1 MTHPEVLQ
9 KLRGIPSYSEELGLD
24 LTQPEDRFKWFIA
37 SILFAKRISADI
49 AKSTFKKFIEAN
61 LTSPKAIVDAGW
73 DRLVQVLDAGGY
85 VRYDFSTASNLL
97 AICTKLLNQYGD
109 IDTIHEH
116 ARDGDDLEHR
126 LLEFKG
132 VGPTA
137 VNIFLREL
145 RGIWEK
151 ANPSISQFS
160 VEVAKRLA
168 LPDSHVPEVE
178 SQLVRIYL
186 EYCKKQRCEAC
197 PVTEYCKHR

>member
-9 KLRGIPSYSEELGLD
+9 KLRSIPSYSEELGLD

-49 AKSTFKKFIEAN
+49 AKSTFRKFIEAN

-97 AICTKLLNQYGD
+97 AICTKLLDQYGD

-116 ARDGDDLEHR
+116 ARDGDDLER
-126 LLEFKG
+126 KLLEFKG

-145 RGIWEK
+145 RGVWEK

-160 VEVAKRLA
+160 IEVAKRLA
-168 LPDSHVPEVE
+168 LPDSYLTEVE

-197 PVTEYCKHR
+197 PVTTYCKHG

>member
-1 MTHPEVLQ
+1 MTYPEVLQ
-9 KLRGIPSYSEELGLD
+9 KLRSILSYSEELGLD

-49 AKSTFKKFIEAN
+49 AKSTFRKFIEAN

-109 IDTIHEH
+109 IDAIHEH
-116 ARDGDDLEHR
+116 ARDGHDLERR

-145 RGIWEK
+145 RGVWEK

-160 VEVAKRLA
+160 IEVAKRLA
-168 LPDSHVPEVE
+168 LPDSYVPEVE

-186 EYCKKQRCEAC
+186 EYCKKWRCEAC
-197 PVTEYCKHR
+197 PVTAHCKHG

>member
-1 MTHPEVLQ
+1 MTYPEVLQ
-9 KLRGIPSYSEELGLD
+9 KLRSILSYSEELGLD

-37 SILFAKRISADI
+37 SILFAKRISAGI
-49 AKSTFKKFIEAN
+49 AKSTFRKFIEAN

-73 DRLVQVLDAGGY
+73 DHLVQVLDAGGY

-109 IDTIHEH
+109 IDAIHEY
-116 ARDGDDLEHR
+116 ARDGDDLERR

-145 RGIWEK
+145 RGVWEK

-160 VEVAKRLA
+160 IEVAKRLA
-168 LPDSHVPEVE
+168 LSDSYVPEVE

-186 EYCKKQRCEAC
+186 EYCKKWRCEAC
-197 PVTEYCKHR
+197 PVTAHCKHG

>member
-9 KLRGIPSYSEELGLD
+9 KLRSIPSYSQELGLD
-24 LTQPEDRFKWFIA
+24 LTKPEDRFKWFIA

-49 AKSTFKKFIEAN
+49 AKSTFRKFIEAN

-109 IDTIHEH
+109 IDAIHEY
-116 ARDGDDLEHR
+116 ARDGDDLERR

-145 RGIWEK
+145 RGVWEK

-160 VEVAKRLA
+160 IEAAKRLA
-168 LPDSHVPEVE
+168 LPDSYVPEVE

-186 EYCKKQRCEAC
+186 EYCKKRRCEAC
-197 PVTEYCKHR
+197 PVTAHCKHG